1 MPKNRQSV
9 NELCI
14 SCSKHRAHNHGQSDC
29 YKQVPS
35 PSSLQSDVISTALR
49 HQTLIYRLIPRCN
62 VWLLSLVDT
71 LQAKNKQKSRTKTNR
86 RTDREQYTRSNAA
99 NARPLTLVK
108 PAETLVRDWLNTNER
123 REMMTSTITLPST
136 IYRRNIKLTGT
147 LRHVLRVL
155 LSTTRF
161 RKLVY

>member
-1 MPKNRQSV
+1 MQSV

-14 SCSKHRAHNHGQSDC
+14 SCSKHSAHNHGQSDH

-62 VWLLSLVDT
+62 AWLLSLVDT

-136 IYRRNIKLTGT
+136 IYRRNIKSTGT

>member
-1 MPKNRQSV
+1 MQSV

-14 SCSKHRAHNHGQSDC
+14 SCSKHSAHNHGQSDR
-29 YKQVPS
+29 YKQVPT

-62 VWLLSLVDT
+62 AWLLSLVDT
-71 LQAKNKQKSRTKTNR
+71 LQTKNKQKSRTKTNR

-108 PAETLVRDWLNTNER
+108 PAETLVRDWLNINER

-136 IYRRNIKLTGT
+136 IYRRNIKSTGT

>member
-1 MPKNRQSV
+1 MQSV

-62 VWLLSLVDT
+62 AWLLSLVDT

-108 PAETLVRDWLNTNER
+108 PAETLVRD
-123 REMMTSTITLPST
+123 
-136 IYRRNIKLTGT
+136 
-147 LRHVLRVL
+147 
-155 LSTTRF
+155 
-161 RKLVY
+161 